1 MKLLKEFFII
11 ILFSFFGEF
20 ISLLLSK
27 FIVIPGSVIG
37 MLLLFF
43 ALHYKVVA
51 MKSVETVG
59 TWLTNNMGIFFI
71 PAGVGLIANFDTL
84 AQTWWQ
90 LIIVITLTTTLM
102 IAFVGK
108 VVQTIKR
115 YFDKKQMG
123 EVVHQLKRSAE
134 QIEEENSHVE

>member
-1 MKLLKEFFII
+1 
-11 ILFSFFGEF
+11 
-20 ISLLLSK
+20 
-27 FIVIPGSVIG
+27 
-37 MLLLFF
+37 
-43 ALHYKVVA
+43 

>member
-1 MKLLKEFFII
+1 MDRTDVKQSYLLQ
-11 ILFSFFGEF
+11 
-20 ISLLLSK
+20 
-27 FIVIPGSVIG
+27 
-37 MLLLFF
+37 
-43 ALHYKVVA
+43 
-51 MKSVETVG
+51 
-59 TWLTNNMGIFFI
+59 NMGIFFI